1 MREREE
7 RFHVETTV
15 FDEAVCIRAV
25 GVVDVA
31 TVAAFRGAL
40 WAAPARP
47 ELRVDLSDLLMLSAA
62 GVRALV
68 AARLRVRA
76 QGGELVLV
84 NPSPM
89 VERVLRAT
97 GLRRV
102 IPVVAQAAPERLL
115 AAV

>member
-7 RFHVETTV
+7 RFHVETIV
-15 FDEAVCIRAV
+15 SDGAVCVRAV
-25 GVVDVA
+25 GVIDIA
-31 TVAAFRGAL
+31 TVAAFRAAL

-47 ELRVDLSDLLMLSAA
+47 ELRVDLSDVRVLSAA
-62 GVRALV
+62 GVRTLV
-68 AARLRVRA
+68 AARLWVRA
-76 QGGELVLV
+76 QGGDLVLLDPPPV
-84 NPSPM
+84 

-102 IPVVAQAAPERLL
+102 IPVVVDSAPERLL

>member
-15 FDEAVCIRAV
+15 SDDAVCIHAA
-25 GVVDVA
+25 GVIDIA
-31 TVAAFRGAL
+31 TVAALRAAL

-47 ELRVDLSDLLMLSAA
+47 ELRVDLSEVRLLSAA

-84 NPSPM
+84 DPPPM
-89 VERVLRAT
+89 VDRVLRAT

-102 IPVVAQAAPERLL
+102 IPIIEAAPERML
-115 AAV
+115 AGV

>member
-1 MREREE
+1 MREHEE

-15 FDEAVCIRAV
+15 FDEVVCVRVA

-31 TVAAFRGAL
+31 TVAAFRAAL

-47 ELRVDLSDLLMLSAA
+47 ELRVDLSELLMLSAA
-62 GVRALV
+62 GVRALI

-84 NPSPM
+84 DPSPV

-102 IPVVAQAAPERLL
+102 IPVVVGAAPERLL

>member
-15 FDEAVCIRAV
+15 SDEAVRVRVV
-25 GVVDVA
+25 GVIDVA
-31 TVAAFRGAL
+31 TVAAFRSAL
-40 WAAPARP
+40 WSAPSRP
-47 ELRVDLSDLLMLSAA
+47 QLRVDFSDLLMLSAA
-62 GVRALV
+62 GVRTLV

-102 IPVVAQAAPERLL
+102 IPVVAAAPQRLL
-115 AAV
+115 VAV

>member
-7 RFHVETTV
+7 RFHVETRV
-15 FDEAVCIRAV
+15 SDEAVCVHPV
-25 GVVDVA
+25 GVVDIA
-31 TVAAFRGAL
+31 TVAAFRAAL
-40 WAAPARP
+40 WAAPPRR
-47 ELRVDLSDLLMLSAA
+47 ELRVDLSEVRLLSAA

-76 QGGELVLV
+76 RGGELVLV
-84 NPSPM
+84 DPPPV

-102 IPVVAQAAPERLL
+102 IPVVEAAPARVL
-115 AAV
+115 ATV

>member
-7 RFHVETTV
+7 RFHVETIV
-15 FDEAVCIRAV
+15 SDGAVCVRAV
-25 GVVDVA
+25 GVIDIA
-31 TVAAFRGAL
+31 TVAAFRAAL

-47 ELRVDLSDLLMLSAA
+47 ELRVDLSDVRVLSAA
-62 GVRALV
+62 GVRTLV
-68 AARLRVRA
+68 AARLWVRA
-76 QGGELVLV
+76 QGGELVLLDPPPV
-84 NPSPM
+84 

-102 IPVVAQAAPERLL
+102 IPVVGPAPERVL